1 MHKTTGRVL
10 ALLALATALLLGATA
25 QGAAAAPER
34 PAKAFGVQA
43 PAHPF
48 SIDAYAVA
56 YYISVA
62 ELGCYLE
69 DCNNGP
75 RYWPVKYAAG
85 HYGTAHV
92 VAFTVRHVLT
102 GAELCNVYVIGVGTL
117 GWQVC

>member
-1 MHKTTGRVL
+1 MRRL
-10 ALLALATALLLGATA
+10 IAIIAIALAALFAAGVSPA
-25 QGAAAAPER
+25 GAAPDNPDR
-34 PAKAFGVQA
+34 PAKAFGVV
-43 PAHPF
+43 HPF
-48 SIDAYAVA
+48 SIDAFAVA

-75 RYWPVKYAAG
+75 RYYPVNYAAG